1 MVEQPIRNRQ
11 VASSTLALGSTI
23 FPLCYIFA
31 AVVQAVV
38 DPNEPELPGHITPEQ
53 ALNFMEAMAKGDRE
67 RSKIIKTVLKNK
79 IREVV

>member
-1 MVEQPIRNRQ
+1 M
-11 VASSTLALGSTI
+11 
-23 FPLCYIFA
+23 
-31 AVVQAVV
+31 QAVV
-38 DPNEPELPGHITPEQ
+38 DPYEPELPGHITPEQ